1 MSPINFFL
9 KTVKSSNKCP
19 MRQKIILF
27 LNDEIIG
34 NNKDFFS
41 SLVAKWNIPKYE
53 DLSVNSVNSEDS
65 LENLLTK
72 YKNHRSIK
80 AILGKSPN
88 MSFSLKTVSKKDIE
102 RKFSA

>member
-1 MSPINFFL
+1 
-9 KTVKSSNKCP
+9 
-19 MRQKIILF
+19 MRQKITLIV
-27 LNDEIIG
+27 NDEIIG
-34 NNKDFFS
+34 NNKEILNKFFS
-41 SLVAKWNIPKYE
+41 IIVGKWYIPKYE

-102 RKFSA
+102 RKF